1 MAAMV
6 KSTYCL
12 LDLQKLDGS
21 ETECNNLVIKA
32 AANRATTVASP
43 PAFRDWLFRGVET
56 GEITFTNAT
65 DAALV
70 SDIYAAA
77 FRVEF
82 TRVVEMRYDQ
92 TGMRDKDA
100 CALGEA
106 IVFARDL
113 GVLQSLELLDLSFNQ
128 IGDTGCAAIARAL
141 SGGAMPKLKS
151 LRLRGNSIG
160 DKGIAALA
168 DALASVTLHET
179 HGSLADIR
187 ISGNPASEGA
197 LQAVQA
203 ATPAV
208 VL

>member
-1 MAAMV
+1 MPAMV

-21 ETECNNLVIKA
+21 ETECNDLVIKA

-43 PAFRDWLFRGVET
+43 PAFRDWLLRGVES

-70 SDIYAAA
+70 CDIYAAA

-92 TGMRDKDA
+92 TGMGDKDA

-106 IVFARDL
+106 IAFARDL

-128 IGDTGCAAIARAL
+128 IGDTGCAAIAPSSERAAPASCRYAPPVSWASASSARHL
-141 SGGAMPKLKS
+141 VS
-151 LRLRGNSIG
+151 LA
-160 DKGIAALA
+160 IAA
-168 DALASVTLHET
+168 
-179 HGSLADIR
+179 
-187 ISGNPASEGA
+187 
-197 LQAVQA
+197 
-203 ATPAV
+203 
-208 VL
+208 